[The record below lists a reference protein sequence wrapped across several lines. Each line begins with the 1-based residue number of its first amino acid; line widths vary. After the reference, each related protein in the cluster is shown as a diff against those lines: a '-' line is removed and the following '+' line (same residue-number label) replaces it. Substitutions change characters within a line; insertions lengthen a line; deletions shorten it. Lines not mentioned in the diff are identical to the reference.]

1 MIKFLQPVF
10 ESVKS
15 IEFFQQPA
23 IALLVTNAH
32 SLRIATRDRDNNES
46 TVGQAVQLA
55 ASLVFA
61 AGLLPPDRR
70 LSRPV
75 DRLCQTYYSTN
86 VLK

>member
-1 MIKFLQPVF
+1 LMIKFCSQSF

-15 IEFFQQPA
+15 IEFFSSA
-23 IALLVTNAH
+23 CHVALLVTNAQLKN
-32 SLRIATRDRDNNES
+32 SYARSTIMIES
-46 TVGQAVQLA
+46 TVGHVA
-55 ASLVFA
+55 AGLVFA